1 MTLGESLDAAA
12 KRYADRPL
20 IVTDDATYSYAEVRD
35 WSIRIAAGL
44 RALGVRRDDNVAVV
58 LANVPAFVA
67 LKYAIARLGATS
79 VPINFLFRA
88 SELGY
93 VLTQSDAVALVT
105 MDSFRGHDY
114 LADLDELA
122 PEWGRKRPEA
132 IAPRLRQV
140 VVVPMEG
147 AFSDVPST
155 DGVRT
160 LADVE
165 ALATAAHA
173 DTSPGDPQDLSDILY
188 TSGTTGAPKGVMLT
202 HDMVLRTA
210 YASAYHGARPDGCR
224 LQFSLPMY
232 HVFGYVECLL
242 AATFVGG
249 SVVPL
254 THFQPAEF
262 LAAIERHRSTEI
274 ICVPTMTLALIEAAR
289 EKACDLSSLVT
300 VFSSGGPSPETIWPE
315 IRDVFKAPE
324 IITAYGM
331 SETTAATTCTYPEG
345 PDEQLLT
352 NGPYREAGV
361 AGDPGLGNHLAVYKV
376 VDPVTEQPLPHG
388 TQGHLLVRGPMVT
401 AGYYRKPEETA
412 EAFTADGWLRS
423 GDIGVLGHDGTLTLT
438 GRLKETYRRGG
449 EMVMPREIEIL
460 LAEYPGIAQAH
471 VVGVRDSRMGEVGCA
486 WIVLEPDARVSADEV
501 ITYCAN
507 HLARFKVPTHVLF
520 TTADEL
526 PMTATSKVQK
536 FRLAERAE
544 AVLASRAAHR
554 QETLL

>member
-1 MTLGESLDAAA
+1 
-12 KRYADRPL
+12 
-20 IVTDDATYSYAEVRD
+20 
-35 WSIRIAAGL
+35 
-44 RALGVRRDDNVAVV
+44 
-58 LANVPAFVA
+58 
-67 LKYAIARLGATS
+67 
-79 VPINFLFRA
+79 
-88 SELGY
+88 
-93 VLTQSDAVALVT
+93 
-105 MDSFRGHDY
+105 
-114 LADLDELA
+114 
-122 PEWGRKRPEA
+122 
-132 IAPRLRQV
+132 
-140 VVVPMEG
+140 
-147 AFSDVPST
+147 
-155 DGVRT
+155 
-160 LADVE
+160 
-165 ALATAAHA
+165 
-173 DTSPGDPQDLSDILY
+173 
-188 TSGTTGAPKGVMLT
+188 
-202 HDMVLRTA
+202 
-210 YASAYHGARPDGCR
+210 
-224 LQFSLPMY
+224 
-232 HVFGYVECLL
+232 
-242 AATFVGG
+242 
-249 SVVPL
+249 
-254 THFQPAEF
+254 
-262 LAAIERHRSTEI
+262 
-274 ICVPTMTLALIEAAR
+274 
-289 EKACDLSSLVT
+289 
-300 VFSSGGPSPETIWPE
+300 
-315 IRDVFKAPE
+315 
-324 IITAYGM
+324 M